1 MGRDAIDVM
10 TRARAVARVREIV
23 LRAVGD
29 RDARVYLFGSSVK
42 GPVRR
47 SSDID
52 LAIDVRGHRPAS
64 LLATIRE
71 ALDESDVPYDV
82 DVVDL
87 AEAAPEV
94 RARIEREGV
103 RWTG

>member
-1 MGRDAIDVM
+1 MGREAIDMM

-23 LRAVGD
+23 LRAVAD
-29 RDARVYLFGSSVK
+29 RDVRVYLFGSSVE
-42 GPVRR
+42 GPLRR

-52 LAIDVRGHRPAS
+52 VAIDVRGHHPAS

-87 AEAAPEV
+87 GEAAPDV
-94 RARIEREGV
+94 RAQIEREGV
-103 RWTG
+103 SWTG